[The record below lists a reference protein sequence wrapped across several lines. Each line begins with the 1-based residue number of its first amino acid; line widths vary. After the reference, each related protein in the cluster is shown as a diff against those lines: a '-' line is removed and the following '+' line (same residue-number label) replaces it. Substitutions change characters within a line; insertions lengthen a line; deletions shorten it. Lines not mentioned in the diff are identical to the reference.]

1 MKLYLSSIKFGDEVE
16 KLRAMMPQG
25 SKIGHINNA
34 RDWTTADPQ
43 LRNHHQQQEIE
54 TLNTLGFK
62 AEVLNLQDY
71 FHRPSA
77 LRGKLADLDG
87 VWVSGGNTFVLLQA
101 MVLSGFDQIFE
112 ELKVRKGFL
121 YVGYSAGVCAL
132 CDSLK
137 YIQQVDDP
145 TDFPYPDNK
154 ETIWEGLNYFNY
166 GIISHYRSDHSE
178 SEMVE
183 LEVENCIRNKW
194 LFKALSDGEVIII
207 DEE

>member
-16 KLRAMMPQG
+16 KLKVMLPQG
-25 SKIGHINNA
+25 ARIGHINNA

-43 LRNHHQQQEIE
+43 IRSQHQQQEIE
-54 TLNTLGFK
+54 TLNSFGFQ
-62 AEVLNLQDY
+62 AEMLDLKDY
-71 FHRPSA
+71 FHKHSA
-77 LRGKLADLDG
+77 LRQKLAELDG

-101 MVLSGFDQIFE
+101 MVLSGFDQIFQ
-112 ELKVRKGFL
+112 ELKERKGFL
-121 YVGYSAGVCAL
+121 YGGYSAGVCVL

-145 TDFPYPDNK
+145 NDFPYADNT

-166 GIISHYRSDHSE
+166 GMISHYRSDHYE